1 MRLHRRN
8 WESNLVALL
17 EGAGDLLI
25 ISPFVSYDAVKILVP
40 YLRDSLKCRLLT
52 RWNEVDF
59 WNGAS
64 DLEALDLLM
73 HLKVDVKSLQN
84 LHAKVYVF
92 DCQKAILTSANFT
105 VGGLRRNLEWGLL
118 LERSECGELFLEAE
132 ELWNRQKT
140 LHCEAD
146 VIQTREKL
154 KQYSESHARP
164 SAPPGLVD
172 RSEPDR
178 EQPISSGRKKPPSPF
193 HKIAIHPLAVVSD
206 IRLCID
212 DIVRNTKHHELRHGE
227 PQLAFNDFR
236 NPKDGMVKI
245 RSYVWLAGW
254 CDTGG
259 KYEKESECLLKP
271 LAKMLFGYVPT
282 STIEVQ
288 SRHVNLKLFRG
299 RDRLEDEAEDAL
311 VEVHNADLKMGDPSD
326 PYKPKRECEQ

>member
-1 MRLHRRN
+1 MPP
-8 WESNLVALL
+8 EFVAL
-17 EGAGDLLI
+17 
-25 ISPFVSYDAVKILVP
+25 F
-40 YLRDSLKCRLLT
+40 
-52 RWNEVDF
+52 
-59 WNGAS
+59 
-64 DLEALDLLM
+64 
-73 HLKVDVKSLQN
+73 
-84 LHAKVYVF
+84 
-92 DCQKAILTSANFT
+92 
-105 VGGLRRNLEWGLL
+105 
-118 LERSECGELFLEAE
+118 
-132 ELWNRQKT
+132 
-140 LHCEAD
+140 
-146 VIQTREKL
+146 
-154 KQYSESHARP
+154 HAR
-164 SAPPGLVD
+164 ST
-172 RSEPDR
+172 
-178 EQPISSGRKKPPSPF
+178 SPF

-245 RSYVWLAGW
+245 RSYIWLAGW

-299 RDRLEDEAEDAL
+299 RDRLEDEVEDAL

-326 PYKPKRECEQ
+326 PYEWSWTNQKMRQWFANHAP